1 MAQTKR
7 LALSD
12 VRKINEVGD
21 LSNLVQQVELA
32 AAFEER
38 FELDGDVEV
47 VLDGVLPT
55 HCDENDVVDARS
67 HRLFDP
73 VLDDGF
79 VDERQH
85 LFGLRFGGGQKPGPE
100 AGRRENSLAH
110 RCHACPL
117 ESRPLPGGWG
127 GL

>member
-12 VRKINEVGD
+12 VRKIDEVGD

-47 VLDGVLPT
+47 VLDGVLR
-55 HCDENDVVDARS
+55 D
-67 HRLFDP
+67 
-73 VLDDGF
+73 
-79 VDERQH
+79 
-85 LFGLRFGGGQKPGPE
+85 
-100 AGRRENSLAH
+100 
-110 RCHACPL
+110 
-117 ESRPLPGGWG
+117 
-127 GL
+127 